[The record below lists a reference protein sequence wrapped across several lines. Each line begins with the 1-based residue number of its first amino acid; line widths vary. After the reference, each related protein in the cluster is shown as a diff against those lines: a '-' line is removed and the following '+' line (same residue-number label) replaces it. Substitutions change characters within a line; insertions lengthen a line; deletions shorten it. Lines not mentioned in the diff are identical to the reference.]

1 MNEISNIANDS
12 YIKPMMQRYH
22 FIAKITN
29 YSRET
34 IRKILNG
41 TRTYTYYK
49 KGKYSFKIFYYD
61 LNIYLNRINN
71 KRNENRKTKKQR
83 EIEKHYQVARFAKK
97 IAKSTRNKLLL
108 KLYQNS

>member
-1 MNEISNIANDS
+1 
-12 YIKPMMQRYH
+12 MMQRYY

-29 YSRET
+29 YSHET
-34 IRKILNG
+34 IRKILNV
-41 TRTYTYYK
+41 TRTYMYYK

-71 KRNENRKTKKQR
+71 KRNENTKKQR

-97 IAKSTRNKLLL
+97 IAKSTRNKTSAKTLS
-108 KLYQNS
+108 KLINEKFNKYYSPKHIY